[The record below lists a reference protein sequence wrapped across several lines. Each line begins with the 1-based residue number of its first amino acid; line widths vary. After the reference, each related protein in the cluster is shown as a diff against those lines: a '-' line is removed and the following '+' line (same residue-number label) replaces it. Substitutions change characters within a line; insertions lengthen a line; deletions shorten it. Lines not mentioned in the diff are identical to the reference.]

1 MERREKSQVERLV
14 EKLDRELVARN
25 ALIFAEKGFQFTDKE
40 GTPQREIV
48 MERVKELYRTPPP
61 MNKALSRFSTGKL
74 ERLLELNIR
83 KLRKERGIWN
93 SDSRMDVYEI
103 AKEPVKRNA
112 RCTAAICTADG
123 LLHKNSGFATLR
135 VKNYGKAFNLCDCER
150 FHPQPVASGPMCS
163 GFLVK
168 KDVIATAGHCIDY
181 LMRFI
186 DKKDVTG
193 LRFVFGYHRSGPSTP
208 VTDIP
213 LEDIYKGEEI
223 IRRIY
228 RRGGD
233 QSDWALVK
241 LDRHVEGRETV
252 VLSGRDMSDT
262 CKKPVY
268 IIGYPVGLPLKYSP
282 GASVG
287 NISDAYFSADL
298 NVYCGSS
305 GSPVFDGESHEVIGI
320 VAVGDDRDFRLAGNC
335 WKSVIYSRAGLYA
348 EEPQCTRVSEFIN
361 SVDQL

>member
-1 MERREKSQVERLV
+1 MERREKSKIERLV

-25 ALIFAEKGFQFTDKE
+25 ARIFEENGFQFTDKE

-48 MERVKELYRTPPP
+48 MERVKELYRNPPP
-61 MNKALSRFSTGKL
+61 LNKALSRFCTGKL
-74 ERLLELNIR
+74 EKLLELNIC
-83 KLRKERGIWN
+83 KLRRERGIWN
-93 SDSRMDVYEI
+93 SDTRKDVYEI
-103 AKEPVKRNA
+103 EEEPVKENTRSV
-112 RCTAAICTADG
+112 AAICTKND
-123 LLHKNSGFATLR
+123 LLHENNGFASLR
-135 VKNYGKAFNLCDCER
+135 VKNYGKAFNLCDCEK
-150 FHPQPVASGPMCS
+150 FHLQPAASGPMCS

-168 KDVIATAGHCIDY
+168 KDVVATAGHCIDY
-181 LMRFI
+181 LMKFS
-186 DKKDVTG
+186 DKKDVTDF
-193 LRFVFGYHRSGPSTP
+193 RFVFGYHMSGPSTP

-213 LEDIYKGEEI
+213 LDDIYKGEEI

-252 VLSGRDMSDT
+252 VLSGRDMSDA
-262 CKKPVY
+262 CKKPIY
-268 IIGYPVGLPLKYSP
+268 IIGYPLGLPIKYSP

-287 NISDAYFSADL
+287 NIGDAYFSADL

-305 GSPVFDGESHEVIGI
+305 GSPVFDSESNEVIGI
-320 VAVGDDRDFRLAGNC
+320 VAAGDDRDFRLAGNC